1 MEQTIFGMNLF
12 HLSPQERRIVVSES
26 FWVYWAIAVPLTL
39 FVMTIWLIWFRWSQK
54 MENRRIDEEEA
65 PFGKEKV
72 L

>member
-1 MEQTIFGMNLF
+1 M
-12 HLSPQERRIVVSES
+12 SES